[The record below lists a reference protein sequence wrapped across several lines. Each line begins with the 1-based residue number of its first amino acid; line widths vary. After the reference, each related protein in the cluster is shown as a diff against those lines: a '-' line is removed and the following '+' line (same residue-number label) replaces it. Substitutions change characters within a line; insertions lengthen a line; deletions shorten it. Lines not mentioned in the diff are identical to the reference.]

1 MLDNCQLHSGRLN
14 NVLGY
19 NLTVTGSDG
28 KHDTVTSQVRIDFQK
43 FSEAAVEQTVIL
55 RLDSAQPDQVAA
67 VVTGLL
73 AGDDSVQ
80 LLSLSQSVPT
90 GDNKFSSSDTQSR
103 SVGPTPMKSFWQM
116 FPLKKLSRFS
126 MNFIKYFVFS

>member
-28 KHDTVTSQVRIDFQK
+28 KHDPLTSQVRMDFRK

-55 RLDSAQPDQVAA
+55 
-67 VVTGLL
+67 
-73 AGDDSVQ
+73 
-80 LLSLSQSVPT
+80 SQT
-90 GDNKFSSSDTQSR
+90 RWRQ
-103 SVGPTPMKSFWQM
+103 W
-116 FPLKKLSRFS
+116 
-126 MNFIKYFVFS
+126 